1 MYMHIGYNT
10 FEVLIDG
17 KETLRRHQL
26 SLTDIF
32 FFLFFI
38 FKEFELTIELSFLMS
53 MLLTT
58 GPSDSDC

>member
-10 FEVLIDG
+10 FEVLIDRKKNTPPSPTFLNG
-17 KETLRRHQL
+17 H
-26 SLTDIF
+26 F
-32 FFLFFI
+32 FFLFFL
-38 FKEFELTIELSFLMS
+38 FKEFELTFELSSLMS

>member
-10 FEVLIDG
+10 FEVLIDR

-32 FFLFFI
+32 FFLFFL
-38 FKEFELTIELSFLMS
+38 FKEFELTFELSFLMS

>member
-10 FEVLIDG
+10 FEVLIDR

-26 SLTDIF
+26 SLIF

-38 FKEFELTIELSFLMS
+38 FKEFELTFELSFLMS

>member
-10 FEVLIDG
+10 FEVLIDR
-17 KETLRRHQL
+17 KETLHRHQL